1 MVFNVR
7 KELPSPSDYRLLN
20 LRARAPKCQFE
31 PFSLISLS
39 GFLWLQCGRQ
49 VKSCFL
55 FLDLG
60 HTWSR
65 RCQGE
70 SIWKM
75 RALVYFVEVFFSFHE
90 QSILKVE
97 SDCLPEAEFLLSSGL
112 GHSHRCHRAMR
123 WWDLELFTGVLSQD
137 GDTQPAL
144 RTLWC
149 SCLYHL
155 ITEHGLEAVGGA
167 CGAEASAGLSCFPGN
182 FILFTQR
189 GNSEAHD
196 W

>member
-1 MVFNVR
+1 MSLCHRTDHLGAGLTLCLQKRSNFITVSKLNSFTSVFSQHGLNVR

-60 HTWSR
+60 HAWSR

-75 RALVYFVEVFFSFHE
+75 QALVYFVEVFFSLHE

-97 SDCLPEAEFLLSSGL
+97 SDCLPEIEFLLSSGL
-112 GHSHRCHRAMR
+112 GRSHRCHRAMR
-123 WWDLELFTGVLSQD
+123 WWDLE
-137 GDTQPAL
+137 
-144 RTLWC
+144 
-149 SCLYHL
+149 
-155 ITEHGLEAVGGA
+155 
-167 CGAEASAGLSCFPGN
+167 
-182 FILFTQR
+182 
-189 GNSEAHD
+189 
-196 W
+196 